1 MTDPVTEPAPT
12 PPTPTLIEVSRAI
25 ADATRRYIA
34 LQRARPRSEMDIAD
48 AKAEIDGLIELRDQ
62 LLAAGV

>member
-1 MTDPVTEPAPT
+1 MTE
-12 PPTPTLIEVSRAI
+12 PTPTLTEVLRAI
-25 ADATRRYIA
+25 GDATRRYIA
-34 LQRARPRSEMDIAD
+34 LQRTRPRSEQDIAD

>member
-1 MTDPVTEPAPT
+1 MTDPTAPADPAPSQ
-12 PPTPTLIEVSRAI
+12 TLTEVLRAI
-25 ADATRRYIA
+25 GDATRRYIA
-34 LQRARPRSEMDIAD
+34 LQRTRPRSEQDIAD